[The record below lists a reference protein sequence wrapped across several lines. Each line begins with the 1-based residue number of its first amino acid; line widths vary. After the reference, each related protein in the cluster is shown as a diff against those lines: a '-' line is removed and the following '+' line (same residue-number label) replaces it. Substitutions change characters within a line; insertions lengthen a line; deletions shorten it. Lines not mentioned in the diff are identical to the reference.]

1 MCCRNE
7 RFFNK
12 PLIKSKLSK
21 ADTAQMPTISFQP
34 ECGRRNNLEELSHAS
49 EHDIQSTWPHMCTI
63 WNATITR
70 DSYKKEYICGAS
82 LIAQN
87 MVLTTAHNIK

>member
-12 PLIKSKLSK
+12 PLIKTKTTNV
-21 ADTAQMPTISFQP
+21 DTTQIQPISFQP
-34 ECGRRNNLEELSHAS
+34 ECGRRNNLKNLNDAT

-82 LIAQN
+82 LISQN

>member
-1 MCCRNE
+1 
-7 RFFNK
+7 
-12 PLIKSKLSK
+12 
-21 ADTAQMPTISFQP
+21 MPTISFQP
-34 ECGRRNNLEELSHAS
+34 EYGRRNNLEELSHAS

-82 LIAQN
+82 LIYAAGELKADHEVDIDAVKRN
-87 MVLTTAHNIK
+87 GHA